1 MTTTIIIVAIITA
14 GFFYI
19 AGFYLGYNQVS
30 KDNQELKRMI
40 HFINKNAESTKERI
54 QEMNKLKKTIK
65 ETGKQLRKG
74 IKKKK

>member
-1 MTTTIIIVAIITA
+1 MITTIIIAIITA
-14 GFFYI
+14 GFFYT

-54 QEMNKLKKTIK
+54 QEINKLKKTIK

-74 IKKKK
+74 TTKKK

>member
-1 MTTTIIIVAIITA
+1 
-14 GFFYI
+14 
-19 AGFYLGYNQVS
+19 
-30 KDNQELKRMI
+30 MI

>member
-1 MTTTIIIVAIITA
+1 MITTIIIAIITA
-14 GFFYI
+14 GFFYV

-30 KDNQELKRMI
+30 KDHQELKRMI

-54 QEMNKLKKTIK
+54 QEINKLKKTIK

-74 IKKKK
+74 TTKKK